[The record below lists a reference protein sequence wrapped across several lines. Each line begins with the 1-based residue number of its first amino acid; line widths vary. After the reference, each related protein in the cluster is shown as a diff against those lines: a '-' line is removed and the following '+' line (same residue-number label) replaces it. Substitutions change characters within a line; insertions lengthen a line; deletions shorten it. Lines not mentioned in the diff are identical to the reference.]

1 MDTQMKTD
9 DAMQPPISPAAY
21 PRSPMPEVS
30 SVCIKPLTSHADCR
44 ELADAIGEALGQLS
58 RVINTLDPTQYVS
71 RSCDPAFGASI
82 GRHVRHILD
91 HVANLDRAVSE
102 GCVAD
107 YESRARDSRLET
119 DPALAL
125 AEVDRLRQR
134 LSHLASIDADR
145 PATIS
150 IAITRDRPKAT
161 LPSTLG
167 RELSFVLS
175 HTVHHHAI
183 IRTLLCELGLGTLI
197 EPDFGLAP
205 GTPRPSSSASDPPPA
220 CAH

>member
-1 MDTQMKTD
+1 
-9 DAMQPPISPAAY
+9 
-21 PRSPMPEVS
+21 MPEVA
-30 SVCIKPLTSHADCR
+30 SVCIKPLAQPSDCR
-44 ELADAIGEALGQLS
+44 ELAAAINEALGQLS
-58 RVINTLDPTQYVS
+58 RVIAALDHAQYVS
-71 RSCDPAFGASI
+71 KSCDPAFGASI

-125 AEVDRLRQR
+125 AEVARLRDR
-134 LSHLASIDADR
+134 LSHLASIDAER
-145 PATIS
+145 STTIS
-150 IAITRDRPKAT
+150 IAITRDRPKAI
-161 LPSTLG
+161 LPSTLA

-183 IRTLLCELGLGTLI
+183 VRTLLCELGLVASI

-205 GTPRPSSSASDPPPA
+205 GTPRSSSPASDAPPP
-220 CAH
+220 CAR